1 MDVSGLMNIGQIVGQ
16 LGVEMG
22 YFGGE
27 VIFFM
32 DMFLKNFKEGLLG
45 VVLFE
50 ILGLVYRG

>member
-1 MDVSGLMNIGQIVGQ
+1 
-16 LGVEMG
+16 MG